1 MNKKNKYLDILRKY
15 NSMIY
20 SFIIIILE
28 FVMQT
33 FILQNSVYNGFN
45 VLILVVNPILASL
58 LGIIISKNKNLLG
71 TLIGQLLITLFTYKE
86 FYGKFDKYIIILSI
100 IYLILSI
107 AFIIT
112 KTSLKRKYIMFIL
125 LSLMSIFEYLIF
137 SYTNFDNLNNML
149 FILLIIIN
157 PIFSILTGIMV
168 SKEKNLFWS
177 LICIFFIPIS
187 TYILLFTEKTSDFE
201 LPINII
207 IYSAFYLLLSL
218 IIIISNKLIKI
229 KKVKL
234 SIITILI
241 VLLLILSI
249 FITNTKDVI
258 NNINYNM
265 HIWYHNYTAKVVEL
279 NDKKITLQLS
289 YYENDALNYSSFEYF
304 NDYKIKVQDVNVGD
318 VIKIASNLRA
328 GIGYEESI
336 ITKKDDQRKLIEFTS
351 LYRKNKTVSKECIK
365 SIIDQSGKKI
375 KYNEIELNQEIKILY
390 KLNTLKV
397 SL

>member
-1 MNKKNKYLDILRKY
+1 MNKENKYLSIFRKDSSIL
-15 NSMIY
+15 Y

-28 FVMQT
+28 FVIQT
-33 FILQNSVYNGFN
+33 FMLQNRVYNGFN
-45 VLILVVNPILASL
+45 ILILVVNPILAFL

-86 FYGKFDKYIIILSI
+86 FYGKFDEFIIILSI

-137 SYTNFDNLNNML
+137 SYTNFDNLNNLL

-249 FITNTKDVI
+249 FITNTKDII
-258 NNINYNM
+258 NDINYNM
-265 HIWYHNYTAKVVEL
+265 HIWYHNYTAKVVKL
-279 NDKKITLQLS
+279 NDKEIRLQSS
-289 YYENDALNYSSFEYF
+289 YYENDALNYPSFEYF

-318 VIKIASNLRA
+318 VVKIASNLRA

-351 LYRKNKTVSKECIK
+351 LYCKYRTVPKECIK

-397 SL
+397 PL